1 MAEVVW
7 KRFRFDELFEFSAG
21 NTFSLK
27 DYNLT
32 EEKNENSVEVVT
44 SSKDNINNYIDRND
58 IPEGFPI
65 YSKSLTI
72 NRNGSIGYCFYHSDE
87 FIIPTGDSYAL
98 LHKNEKFK
106 NVLTDECYSFLS
118 IIITSIFTRSL
129 YGYSYKVNSDRFDRE
144 LLLLPCLETN
154 SKEEAI
160 WEEDGKYYTLAV
172 NYIKKLMDKA
182 KELREEKTIRLYEA
196 QRAKYEAQ
204 YIVEKKNVVWKS
216 FKCSDFLE
224 YSAKHVIKDQIKNL
238 HIYDDYEEG
247 TVANVTASKENNGIV
262 GYIQETD
269 EIKSKKV
276 KNVLTIA
283 PDAAYAGMCFY
294 QQDYVISTGH
304 SKVIDIILKP
314 LKELF
319 DNNQYLYLFLAAIL
333 TKNFCKTFYGFSK
346 SINDSDFYKTV
357 LLLPCLE
364 TNSKEEAIWEE
375 DGKYYTLAV
384 NYISYL
390 YLTGKVKQNQKLI
403 DNYTYQY

>member
-144 LLLLPCLETN
+144 LFLLPCLETN

-204 YIVEKKNVVWKS
+204 YIVEKKNVVWKRFRLGELFERS
-216 FKCSDFLE
+216 TELALSVNQKDLNLNETKDEQHQIALISASRNESGRVGYVENDKVPSVIVSKNKITFDDQWGYSYFQQEDFVITGGHNAILE
-224 YSAKHVIKDQIKNL
+224 IKN
-238 HIYDDYEEG
+238 D
-247 TVANVTASKENNGIV
+247 
-262 GYIQETD
+262 
-269 EIKSKKV
+269 
-276 KNVLTIA
+276 
-283 PDAAYAGMCFY
+283 
-294 QQDYVISTGH
+294 
-304 SKVIDIILKP
+304 ILKSV
-314 LKELF
+314 LDENIFIYSFLSLIINKITVKSEIYGYGYKINNKFDREL
-319 DNNQYLYLFLAAIL
+319 
-333 TKNFCKTFYGFSK
+333 
-346 SINDSDFYKTV
+346 

-375 DGKYYTLAV
+375 NGKYYTLAV